1 MDITFQAESA
11 TITVGDK
18 HYSGLVTVC
27 VDAKGQDIAAEL
39 DVDDRL
45 HNLEMRDIIDEVGS
59 TKLLDA
65 ITPEEFT
72 EWVSKSNSDGYIDL
86 LNAIGLEAI
95 HEHLSH
101 ID

>member
-11 TITVGDK
+11 TITVGERY
-18 HYSGLVTVC
+18 HSGLVTVC
-27 VDAKGQDIAAEL
+27 VDAKGQDVAEQL
-39 DVDDRL
+39 DLDDRL
-45 HNLEMRDIIDEVGS
+45 HDLEMRDIIDEVGS
-59 TKLLDA
+59 TELLDA
-65 ITPEEFT
+65 IRPEEFT
-72 EWVSKSNSDGYIDL
+72 EWVSKSSSDGYIDL